1 MAEYRT
7 ELFVIDQT
15 PPKLVFSDVADQSA
29 NNGEV
34 RPALRYSD
42 ANYDPDGTEILLSG
56 YRNGQMEW
64 KGSWRQLENGMALK
78 LEDFPQVRELDDLY
92 TLQASVRDLAGNQSQ
107 AQICFSVNR
116 FGSVYT
122 FDEKTE
128 ALAGPEG
135 SYYTN
140 QEQDLVITET
150 NVDTLEF
157 REIICSRNGKVR
169 TMEEGKD
176 YSLSESENAPF
187 VVEYLDS

>member
-1 MAEYRT
+1 MCIRDRYRT

-78 LEDFPQVRELDDLY
+78 D
-92 TLQASVRDLAGNQSQ
+92 
-107 AQICFSVNR
+107 
-116 FGSVYT
+116 VYKRQRKRRS
-122 FDEKTE
+122 KT
-128 ALAGPEG
+128 
-135 SYYTN
+135 
-140 QEQDLVITET
+140 
-150 NVDTLEF
+150 
-157 REIICSRNGKVR
+157 
-169 TMEEGKD
+169 M
-176 YSLSESENAPF
+176 
-187 VVEYLDS
+187 